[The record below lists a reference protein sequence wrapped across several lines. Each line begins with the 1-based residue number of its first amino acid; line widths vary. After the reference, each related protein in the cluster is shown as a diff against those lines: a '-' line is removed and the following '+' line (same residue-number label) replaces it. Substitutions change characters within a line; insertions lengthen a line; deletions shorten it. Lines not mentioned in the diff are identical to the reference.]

1 MDHSSQLRQSRQV
14 ITGVL
19 AYQPDED
26 NFSLKAP
33 SFGDFNLRSADA
45 SIHYKMLDSY
55 IYMSPQVF
63 IICLEKKHSTCCW
76 YFEK

>member
-14 ITGVL
+14 VTGVP
-19 AYQPDED
+19 AYQPDEA

-33 SFGDFNLRSADA
+33 SFGDFNLGSADV

-55 IYMSPQVF
+55 TYMSPQVF
-63 IICLEKKHSTCCW
+63 IISLEKKHSTCCC